1 MVLKEKVKRIWGSVF
16 VLLAT
21 GLAVYFIY
29 LAASWMIAD
38 ATVILALL
46 TAVLALAVSLLN
58 DVKFRKNWKK

>member
-29 LAASWMIAD
+29 LTANWMISD

-58 DVKFRKNWKK
+58 DVKFRKTWKK